1 MKELVITGG
10 NGGLGGAIA
19 REFVQAEWEVFAP
32 GRDALDVTDP
42 DAVQRVLCGRSV
54 DLLIC
59 AAGIISDAPLI
70 KMEESAWDEVLA
82 VNLTGAATCAAA
94 VIPGMVA
101 RGHGHV
107 VLISSYAALRP
118 AIGQAAY
125 ATSKAALHG
134 LATSLARN
142 HGPAGVRVN
151 VVLPGF
157 MQTRMTS
164 GMTSR
169 RQEEVISS
177 HALKRLN
184 TPEVVARFIR
194 RLDNELPHTSGQVF
208 QLDSRIP

>member
-1 MKELVITGG
+1 M
-10 NGGLGGAIA
+10 
-19 REFVQAEWEVFAP
+19 FAP

-59 AAGIISDAPLI
+59 AAGIISDAPLV

-82 VNLTGAATCAAA
+82 VNLKGAATCAAA

-107 VLISSYAALRP
+107 VFISSYAALRP